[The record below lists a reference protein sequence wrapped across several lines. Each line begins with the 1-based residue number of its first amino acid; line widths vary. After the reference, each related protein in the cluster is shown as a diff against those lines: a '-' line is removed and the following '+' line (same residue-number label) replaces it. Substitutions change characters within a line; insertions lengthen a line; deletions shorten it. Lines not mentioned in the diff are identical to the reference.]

1 MKYKHLTTI
10 PIIDAH
16 VHVFPQRLFEAIKGW
31 FEAHAWEFSRQGT
44 AEDFIQAQFDSGAAG
59 LVLMAYAHRPGISR
73 GLNEFTAGLVRR
85 FPHTVGLAA
94 IHPQDDNPREILRHA
109 FEECGLRGVKLH
121 CHVQA
126 TAPDNEAMFPIYEAI
141 SEYDG
146 VMNIHAGREPAI
158 DAYGLDVRA
167 ITGTGR
173 VENVLR
179 RFPQLKMVIPHLGM
193 DESERFYGLMDE
205 YPNLYMD
212 TAMALGH
219 FFDLT
224 VSRDRL
230 MQHADRIL
238 YGTDYPHIPYEME
251 REVRA
256 LLELDLGEDALRR
269 ILFENAR
276 KLFRLDP
283 KL

>member
-1 MKYKHLTTI
+1 MIFKDLTTV

-16 VHVFPQRLFEAIKGW
+16 VHVFPQKLFEAIRGW
-31 FEAHAWEFSRQGT
+31 FEAHAWEFSRHGT
-44 AEDFIQAQFDSGAAG
+44 AEDFIRGQFDSGAAG

-73 GLNEFTAGLVRR
+73 GLNEFTAGLVNR

-94 IHPQDDNPREILRHA
+94 IHPEDDNPREVLRHA
-109 FEECGLRGVKLH
+109 FEECDLCGVKLH

-126 TAPDNEAMFPIYEAI
+126 TAPDDRAMFPIYETVL
-141 SEYDG
+141 EFDG
-146 VMNIHAGREPAI
+146 VVNIHAGREPAI

-167 ITGTGR
+167 FTGAGR

-179 RFPQLKMVIPHLGM
+179 QFPELKMVIPHLGM
-193 DESERFYGLMDE
+193 DESERFYDMMDE

-212 TAMALGH
+212 TAMALGR
-219 FFDLT
+219 FFDIT
-224 VSRDRL
+224 VSRERL
-230 MQHADRIL
+230 IEHADRVL

-256 LLELDLGEDALRR
+256 LLEFDLGEEALRR

-276 KLFRLDP
+276 RLFPLDP
-283 KL
+283 KP